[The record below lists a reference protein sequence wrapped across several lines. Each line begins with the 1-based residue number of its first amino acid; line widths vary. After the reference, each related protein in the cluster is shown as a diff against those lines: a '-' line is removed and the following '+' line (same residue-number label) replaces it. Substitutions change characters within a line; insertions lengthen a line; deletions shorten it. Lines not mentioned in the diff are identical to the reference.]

1 MIQSMNHGNA
11 CRKNRR
17 NLVKYIL
24 FLFHSIQDSIQ
35 RMSMSSP
42 RIESP
47 RARDSVNEFGVEPFT
62 SRFLSPEDLRNVA
75 VFKDDIHD
83 KSISTRILSRPAEY
97 LAQFIPSTVAP
108 NSLTL
113 MSLIAVLHAFHTT
126 YLYRNEWPRFCTA
139 VSIVMFTLYHL
150 LDAVD
155 GKHARNIKNDSPLG
169 YLFNNACDALAV
181 TFVALTL
188 CLSFGMDDYNAMWFV
203 VQSSHLVFVWSK
215 LSALNRGYVSY
226 GIFSGPGEA
235 VLMINGL
242 LAVRAVFGLP
252 WISEHF
258 HLFVVKVC
266 VPLLQ
271 WYPFSSSAAELSTI
285 LMNVNDVQNTTLVS
299 FQTLYYVLLWTVTI
313 RSFFIPSDRKYTKYY
328 LLFSLY
334 YRSLPTLIF
343 FYSAKPPATTIL
355 DVICDGL
362 FMAIVTTDL
371 TLSRMAKRDLH
382 AWIVIM
388 AMASLIDKFFNLFM
402 TAFYFLAVFYDVC
415 VFMNLPM
422 FTPVI
427 NVYID
432 GVFDLCHLGHK
443 NHIAR
448 ALKYGNRLLVGVMS
462 DEDVCKYKR
471 EPVMNLEE
479 RCAEVEALRCVYK
492 VIPGAPCFGL
502 TREFL
507 EEHKVHV
514 VLASPEYDKPDDKYY
529 KIPREI
535 GILKIMPRTDGVSTS
550 ELINRIRTRY
560 RDDALPP
567 SSPPPRPND
576 GKMDSNNGKA

>member
-1 MIQSMNHGNA
+1 MT
-11 CRKNRR
+11 
-17 NLVKYIL
+17 
-24 FLFHSIQDSIQ
+24 
-35 RMSMSSP
+35 MSSP

-47 RARDSVNEFGVEPFT
+47 RSGNSVNELGVEPFT

-75 VFKDDIHD
+75 VFEDDIHD
-83 KSISTRILSRPAEY
+83 KSISTRLLSPPVEW
-97 LAQFIPSTVAP
+97 LAKFIPSTVAP

-126 YLYRNEWPRFCTA
+126 YMYREEWPRFCTA
-139 VSIVMFTLYHL
+139 VSIIMFTLYHL

-169 YLFNNACDALAV
+169 YLFNTACDSLAV
-181 TFVALTL
+181 TFMVLTL
-188 CLSFGMDDYNAMWFV
+188 CLSFGMDDYNAMWFA

-215 LSALNRGYVSY
+215 LSAMNRGYVSY

-235 VLMINGL
+235 LLLINAL

-252 WISEHF
+252 WISDKF
-258 HLFVVKVC
+258 HDFVVHVC
-266 VPLLQ
+266 APLLQ
-271 WYPFSSSAAELSTI
+271 VHPYTSAL
-285 LMNVNDVQNTTLVS
+285 LGNLNDVQNVTLVG
-299 FQTLYYVLLWTVTI
+299 FQSLYYALLTTVTI
-313 RSFFIPSDRKYTKYY
+313 RSLFLPRDKKYTMYY

-334 YRSLPTLIF
+334 YRTLPTLIF
-343 FYSAKPPATTIL
+343 FYSEKMPHTVIL
-355 DVICDGL
+355 DVISDGL
-362 FMAIVTTDL
+362 FMAIMSTDL
-371 TLSRMAKRDLH
+371 TLARMAKRDLH
-382 AWIVIM
+382 VWVAIM
-388 AMASLIDKFFNLFM
+388 AMASLIDKFVNLFM
-402 TAFYFLAVFYDVC
+402 TAFYFSSVFYDVC
-415 VFMNLPM
+415 VFLNLPM

-479 RCAEVEALRCVYK
+479 RCAEVESLRCVYK

-507 EEHKVHV
+507 QDHKIHF

-550 ELINRIRTRY
+550 ELINRIRRRY
-560 RDDALPP
+560 KDDPLPP
-567 SSPPPRPND
+567 STPQAKID
-576 GKMDSNNGKA
+576 GVVLTN

>member
-1 MIQSMNHGNA
+1 M
-11 CRKNRR
+11 
-17 NLVKYIL
+17 
-24 FLFHSIQDSIQ
+24 
-35 RMSMSSP
+35 
-42 RIESP
+42 
-47 RARDSVNEFGVEPFT
+47 NEFGVEPFT
-62 SRFLSPEDLRNVA
+62 SRFLAPEDLRNVSA
-75 VFKDDIHD
+75 FNDDVHD
-83 KSISTRILSRPAEY
+83 KSISTRFLSRPAEY
-97 LAQFIPSTVAP
+97 LARFIPATVAP

-113 MSLIAVLHAFHTT
+113 MSLVAVLHAFHTT
-126 YLYRNEWPRFCTA
+126 YLYKDEWPRFCTA
-139 VSIVMFTLYHL
+139 VSIIMFTLYHL

-181 TFVALTL
+181 TFIALTL
-188 CLSFGMDDYNAMWFV
+188 CLSFGMDDYSAMWFV

-215 LSALNRGYVSY
+215 LAALNRGFVSY

-235 VLMINGL
+235 VLLINSL
-242 LAVRAVFGLP
+242 LGVRAVFGLP

-258 HLFVVKVC
+258 RLFVVKVC
-266 VPLLQ
+266 LPLLQ
-271 WYPFSSSAAELSTI
+271 MIPFSSAEVSSI
-285 LMNVNDVQNTTLVS
+285 LTSDIQNITLVS
-299 FQTLYYVLLWTVTI
+299 FQSLYYVLLWTVTI
-313 RSFFIPSDRKYTKYY
+313 RAFFIPSDRRYTKYY

-343 FYSAKPPATTIL
+343 FYSSTVRTTTIL

-371 TLSRMAKRDLH
+371 TLSRVAKRDLH

-402 TAFYFLAVFYDVC
+402 TAFYFLSVFYDVC
-415 VFMNLPM
+415 VFLNLPM

-462 DEDVCKYKR
+462 DADVCKYKR

-492 VIPGAPCFGL
+492 VIPGAPCFGI
-502 TREFL
+502 TKEFL
-507 EEHKVHV
+507 EEWKIHF

-529 KIPREI
+529 KVPREL
-535 GILKIMPRTDGVSTS
+535 GMLKIMPRTDGVSTS
-550 ELINRIRTRY
+550 ELINRIRKRY
-560 RDDALPP
+560 RDDPMPP
-567 SSPPPRPND
+567 SSPPPRPD
-576 GKMDSNNGKA
+576 GMEQTK

>member
-1 MIQSMNHGNA
+1 MISSHAERFGKNHFSNGW
-11 CRKNRR
+11 KLI
-17 NLVKYIL
+17 NLGLMTI
-24 FLFHSIQDSIQ
+24 SA
-35 RMSMSSP
+35 P
-42 RIESP
+42 RLESP
-47 RARDSVNEFGVEPFT
+47 RGSSSVNEFGVEPFT

-75 VFKDDIHD
+75 IFKDDIHD
-83 KSISTRILSRPAEY
+83 KSISTRILQRPAEF
-97 LAQFIPSTVAP
+97 LAKFIPATVAP
-108 NSLTL
+108 NALTL
-113 MSLIAVLHAFHTT
+113 TSLIAVLHAFHTT
-126 YLYRNEWPRFCTA
+126 YMYREDWPRFCSA
-139 VSIVMFTLYHL
+139 VSMVMFTLYHM

-181 TFVALTL
+181 TFIALTI
-188 CLSFGMDDYNAMWFV
+188 CLSFGMNDYNAMWFV
-203 VQSSHLVFVWSK
+203 VQSSHLVFIWNKVN
-215 LSALNRGYVSY
+215 ALNRGYVSY
-226 GIFSGPGEA
+226 GLFSGPGEA
-235 VLMINGL
+235 VLLVNTL
-242 LAVRAVFGLP
+242 LGIRAIFGLP

-258 HLFVVKVC
+258 KQFVVSVC

-271 WYPFSSSAAELSTI
+271 WYPFASSHLEEMVSHSDIA
-285 LMNVNDVQNTTLVS
+285 LMF

-313 RSFFIPSDRKYTKYY
+313 RSLLIPSKYTKFY
-328 LLFSLY
+328 LLFSLC
-334 YRSLPTLIF
+334 YRALPTLIF
-343 FYSAKPPATTIL
+343 LYAPKPAVGIL

-362 FMAIVTTDL
+362 FMAILATDL
-371 TLSRMAKRDLH
+371 TLSRMAKRDVH

-402 TAFYFLAVFYDVC
+402 TIFYFGSIFYDVC
-415 VFMNLPM
+415 VFLNIPM

-448 ALKYGNRLLVGVMS
+448 ALKYGNRLFVGVMS

-471 EPVMNLEE
+471 DPVMTLDE

-507 EEHKVHV
+507 EEWKIHV
-514 VLASPEYDKPDDKYY
+514 VLASPEYNNPDDKYY
-529 KIPREI
+529 KLPREM
-535 GILKIMPRTDGVSTS
+535 GIVKIMPRTDGVSTS
-550 ELINRIRTRY
+550 ELINRIRQRY
-560 RDDALPP
+560 QNDPLPP
-567 SSPPPRPND
+567 SSPESRID
-576 GKMDSNNGKA
+576 VGAKK

>member
-1 MIQSMNHGNA
+1 MTIAPPVLG
-11 CRKNRR
+11 
-17 NLVKYIL
+17 
-24 FLFHSIQDSIQ
+24 
-35 RMSMSSP
+35 SP
-42 RIESP
+42 RGNN
-47 RARDSVNEFGVEPFT
+47 SVNEFGVEPFT
-62 SRFLSPEDLRNVA
+62 SRFLSPEDLRNVSS
-75 VFKDDIHD
+75 FRDDIED
-83 KSISTRILSRPAEY
+83 KSISTRVLCRPAEY
-97 LAQFIPSTVAP
+97 LAKFVPATVAP

-126 YLYRNEWPRFCTA
+126 YLYRHEWPRFCTA
-139 VSIVMFTLYHL
+139 VSIVMFTMYHL
-150 LDAVD
+150 LDLVD

-169 YLFNNACDALAV
+169 YLFNNAIDSLAV
-181 TFVALTL
+181 TFIALTI

-203 VQSSHLVFVWSK
+203 VQSSHLLFVWSK
-215 LSALNRGYVSY
+215 LAALNRGYVSY
-226 GIFSGPGEA
+226 GIFTGPGEA
-235 VLMINGL
+235 VLLVNVL
-242 LAVRAVFGLP
+242 LGVRAVFGLP
-252 WISEHF
+252 WISENF
-258 HLFVVKVC
+258 QLFVLNLCIPIMKLSSPSSDID
-266 VPLLQ
+266 PLKAFLNNDIQ
-271 WYPFSSSAAELSTI
+271 NVI
-285 LMNVNDVQNTTLVS
+285 LVT

-313 RSFFIPSDRKYTKYY
+313 RSFLVPSDKRYTKYY

-334 YRSLPTLIF
+334 YRSLPTFIF
-343 FYSAKPPATTIL
+343 FYASKPPATTIL

-388 AMASLIDKFFNLFM
+388 AMASLIDKFLNLFM
-402 TAFYFLAVFYDVC
+402 TGFYFISVFYDVC

-422 FTPVI
+422 LTPVV

-462 DEDVCKYKR
+462 DDDVCKYKR

-502 TREFL
+502 TKDFIEQWKIHF
-507 EEHKVHV
+507 
-514 VLASPEYDKPDDKYY
+514 VLASPEYEKPGDKYY
-529 KIPREI
+529 KVPREM

-550 ELINRIRTRY
+550 ELIDRIRKRY
-560 RDDALPP
+560 RDDPLPP
-567 SSPPPRPND
+567 TSPA
-576 GKMDSNNGKA
+576 K